1 MSDPNGQASAPEDI
15 DSLAAFLV
23 DNPDSD
29 EQEPLEEELPQNSDE
44 SKEDN
49 SDEKPEDDPADEGDK
64 PESDKPE
71 VQTGL
76 KFKVPVKGE
85 DGADSIIEVD
95 EKELISGYQRHA
107 DYTRKTMELA
117 TQEREVTQL
126 VAKKLE
132 EGQGYYMQQA
142 QMAHAAVRQLAG
154 LKSPEEMAQLAQS
167 DPASWVQEQ
176 QRERAISGV
185 LSQLEQGM
193 QRESAQAAQQQNQ
206 HKAERYQKAWVELS
220 KDGIDKPALS
230 KIFSTMKDKYAVP
243 DFRLELVDDP
253 ILVRIMRDAA
263 AYQDLKDKKAT
274 VTKKAL
280 DAPKLPPQRQSVP
293 KNEQANRK
301 LSARFDGGKAK
312 LRDLA
317 AYLNANDL

>member
-15 DSLAAFLV
+15 DSLAAFLA
-23 DNPDSD
+23 DHPDSD
-29 EQEPLEEELPQNSDE
+29 EPDPLEEEEQQNSDE
-44 SKEDN
+44 SDEDN
-49 SDEKPEDDPADEGDK
+49 SDEETDDDPADKGDK

-71 VQTGL
+71 AQTGL

-117 TQEREVTQL
+117 TQEREVTQI

-132 EGQGYYMQQA
+132 EGQSYYMQQA

-154 LKSPEEMAQLAQS
+154 LKSSDEMAQLAHS

-193 QRESAQAAQQQNQ
+193 QRENAQTQQQHSQRKEEAYKQAKVVLN
-206 HKAERYQKAWVELS
+206 KE
-220 KDGIDKPALS
+220 GIDRDALV
-230 KIFSTMKDKYAVP
+230 KIFSTMKSKYAVP
-243 DFRLELVDDP
+243 DERLAAIDDP

-274 VTKKAL
+274 VTKKAQ
-280 DAPKLPPQRQSVP
+280 DAPKLPAQRQSVP